1 MSMERG
7 GFGNVARSASFVER
21 VCLAARCA
29 RDRWAGAA
37 AAAAGAG
44 TRAAADLLTSARRT
58 LVAVAAGRTV
68 RHEEA
73 REGPGPVAAVR
84 RGDLHFCWVPSSE
97 RAGCARRCASAW
109 ALSWHTTGAFVG
121 LALVREPSACMWSA
135 RDSVVR
141 THVVMRAAELRACAL
156 VAWVTF
162 GWAALV
168 GMRDAGA
175 RGGRAGAGRR
185 LAQRRA
191 LR

>member
-1 MSMERG
+1 M
-7 GFGNVARSASFVER
+7 VSFVGHR
-21 VCLAARCA
+21 VVRRARLLAARSRERSLGGRCRGCGWCGHA
-29 RDRWAGAA
+29 GSGGSAHVGAA
-37 AAAAGAG
+37 NVGG
-44 TRAAADLLTSARRT
+44 D
-58 LVAVAAGRTV
+58 GRTV

-162 GWAALV
+162 VWAALV
-168 GMRDAGA
+168 GIRDACA